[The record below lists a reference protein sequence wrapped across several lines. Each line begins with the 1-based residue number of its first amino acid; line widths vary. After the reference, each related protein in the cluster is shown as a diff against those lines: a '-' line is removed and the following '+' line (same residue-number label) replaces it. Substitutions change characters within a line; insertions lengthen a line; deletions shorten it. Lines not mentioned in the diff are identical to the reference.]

1 MCILQHRINLAIVAT
16 PDRLFAVVPQ
26 DRSTRVPCYD
36 ITFDQASS
44 YHDFVMSYNRR
55 ICIQCTGPSPVVM
68 IPGLVLRIPAIS
80 LDTNTQIIG
89 DAIFEGKKIVNE
101 KDFPI
106 VFQCEARS

>member
-1 MCILQHRINLAIVAT
+1 
-16 PDRLFAVVPQ
+16 
-26 DRSTRVPCYD
+26 
-36 ITFDQASS
+36 
-44 YHDFVMSYNRR
+44 
-55 ICIQCTGPSPVVM
+55 M